1 MSLLE
6 ELWRGRLAP
15 GSQKVEEGTD
25 YARYQHVF
33 QEEEARFSES
43 LSPEARDAYD
53 ALCEKQ
59 TFLSYMTERDSFI
72 KGFRLAGLLALEVVS
87 GDCSQFIQN

>member
-1 MSLLE
+1 MSILE

-15 GSQKVEEGTD
+15 GSQKVEAGTD
-25 YARYQHVF
+25 YARYQHEF

>member
-1 MSLLE
+1 MSMLE

-15 GSQKVEEGTD
+15 GNQKVVEGTD
-25 YARYQHVF
+25 YAKYQHEF
-33 QEEEARFSES
+33 QEEEERFSDS
-43 LSPEARDAYD
+43 LSQEAREAYD

-59 TFLSYMTERDSFI
+59 TFLSYMAERDSFI

-87 GDCSQFIQN
+87 GDCSQFIQQ

>member
-1 MSLLE
+1 MSILE

-25 YARYQHVF
+25 YARYQHEF

>member
-1 MSLLE
+1 MSMLE

-15 GSQKVEEGTD
+15 GNQKVVEGTD
-25 YARYQHVF
+25 YAKYQHEL
-33 QEEEARFSES
+33 QEEEERFSES
-43 LSPEARDAYD
+43 LPQEAREAYD

-59 TFLSYMTERDSFI
+59 TFLSYMAERDSFI

-87 GDCSQFIQN
+87 GDCSQFIQQ

>member
-1 MSLLE
+1 MSLLV

-15 GSQKVEEGTD
+15 GSQKVEEDTD
-25 YARYQHVF
+25 YARYQHEF

>member
-1 MSLLE
+1 MSILE

-15 GSQKVEEGTD
+15 GNQKVEEGSD
-25 YARYQHVF
+25 YAKYQHEF
-33 QEEEARFSES
+33 QEEEERFSNS
-43 LSPEARDAYD
+43 LSPELRAAYD

-59 TFLSYMTERDSFI
+59 SFLSNLSERDSFI

-87 GDCSQFIQN
+87 GDYSQFIQQ